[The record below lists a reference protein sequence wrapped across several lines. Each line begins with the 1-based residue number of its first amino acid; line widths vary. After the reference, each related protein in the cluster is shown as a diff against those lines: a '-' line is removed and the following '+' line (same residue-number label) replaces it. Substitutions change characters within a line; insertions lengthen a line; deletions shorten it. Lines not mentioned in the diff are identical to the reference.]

1 MWLGPFV
8 LWPLAM
14 GPYVGAPKKPY
25 EIDEISSIQYSPVEG
40 LQQSHGAEEENRNK
54 IEEDVIC
61 AELIK
66 NK

>member
-1 MWLGPFV
+1 
-8 LWPLAM
+8 M